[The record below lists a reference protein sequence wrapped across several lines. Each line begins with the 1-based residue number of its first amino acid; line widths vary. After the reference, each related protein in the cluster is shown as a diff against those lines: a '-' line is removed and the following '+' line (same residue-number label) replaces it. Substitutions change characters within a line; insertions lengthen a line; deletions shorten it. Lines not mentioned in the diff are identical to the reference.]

1 MNLEFVGGP
10 LDGKA
15 DYATPDGQREFHLA
29 VWVPE
34 PIRKLEPGEAAVPCA
49 RIVHRYQLGS
59 FCQCTEEKHDHVP
72 VWQYDGCWRDRT
84 QGS

>member
-34 PIRKLEPGEAAVPCA
+34 PIRKLEPGEAAVPCR
-49 RIVHRYQLGS
+49 RIVHRYQMVLVLQEVCVLLLFLS
-59 FCQCTEEKHDHVP
+59 RPRPTS
-72 VWQYDGCWRDRT
+72 RDV
-84 QGS
+84 SVL